1 MDKRTYSVESALNN
15 NRQQRN
21 YKSNDDK
28 QNIVAGQQQAICN
41 TFPQGT
47 LRIPMNIAFPPM
59 F

>member
-41 TFPQGT
+41 AFPQAT